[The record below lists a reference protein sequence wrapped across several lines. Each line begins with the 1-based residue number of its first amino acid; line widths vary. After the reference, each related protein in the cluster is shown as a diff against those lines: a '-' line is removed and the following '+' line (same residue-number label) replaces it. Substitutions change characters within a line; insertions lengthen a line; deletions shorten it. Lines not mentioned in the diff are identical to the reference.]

1 MRGIGFVRTI
11 AFTLAMTV
19 SLGLLGR
26 ASAQE
31 VIRQRVFKD
40 ADGEHKYGLFLPK
53 GYSKGK
59 KWPVILFLHGA
70 GERGSDGVTQTLV
83 GLGPEIRKQADRFPF
98 IAVFPQCE
106 DTEARYLAGW
116 LHETKDAQR
125 ALAILDEVE
134 KEFSVDPKRRVLSGW
149 SMGGYGTWSIA
160 AATPDRWTAVVPLAG
175 GGTPEMAEKLKD
187 ASIWAFHGSEDAAIR
202 PSQSRRMIASLRKNG
217 GEPRYTEV
225 TGGSHEIA
233 EFIYGN
239 SQVQAWMLDPKN
251 AKPPALILSAK
262 QRTPGEILTAPG
274 EEKSKPFIPALVLKS
289 AAKVRLGNRMLD
301 ALAMAIPEML
311 PKDLLS
317 GNIDDIYDST
327 RVDGRDFSITFGR
340 ITYSTKIFRIRVKA
354 YKKDKVNVQIGLQN
368 ASLRIGGTSVV
379 GRDHSASTGPIDIVI
394 GHRYPVWVSF
404 DVTPFIEKER
414 LRLKLVASRF
424 DIPNDNWYVSQPAGI
439 TVRGFGMTRKKVSE
453 GLVSGLYGNRGRIE
467 REVRAIVPKLVS
479 EMEKQLSLDDADEL
493 VGSFWPLPVYKPNVR
508 VIPEDI
514 AVDEKGISILLGVQA
529 AAVDG
534 TEPPKTPRVVTV
546 AGIDIANVSDSDNLE
561 VAVAP
566 NMIQALTGMLVD
578 ANVARIHVLDIPE
591 ASFDSLVDMEQMAK
605 AIPALKKLGPN
616 AELWTELVLA
626 KPIEVRGRDPQAN
639 AVATVV
645 EVSQESSKKESTTQ
659 EATEEGSGEKSAE
672 TSKEEKDETEKK
684 DEADSTKSE
693 GKPAEPVE
701 TPDPIYFAAPQL
713 RFVIKVR
720 TAPTEEWKPYAEF
733 NVDLKQAA
741 TTTLVTPKEST
752 RALQLTWSGEPEM
765 IVNAKFTSDSADGKI
780 DTAALEDIVRQA
792 WHGWTGLGPASQT
805 VIPDLDFGLTKLRL
819 SEASWAAPWLGVT
832 FSAPGVKITNSM
844 DKPLAYETKGPYSSW
859 GGPYTLAPGKT
870 HRYDIAYPM
879 TWRTRIAGR
888 QSAYT
893 LVPGTHSEF
902 RAPRNGGDPELFK
915 ARENLDVVATGEKSN
930 AEKAEKKDDKEGDD
944 ATKEASKDEEAEK

>member
-1 MRGIGFVRTI
+1 MRGIGFVRPHSLAI
-11 AFTLAMTV
+11 ALSLTLN
-19 SLGLLGR
+19 LLGQ
-26 ASAQE
+26 ASAQD

-40 ADGEHKYGLFLPK
+40 ADGDHKYGLFLPK
-53 GYSKGK
+53 GYTKDK

-70 GERGSDGVTQTLV
+70 GERGSDGVRQTLI
-83 GLGPEIRKQADRFPF
+83 GLGPEIRKQADNFPF

-116 LHETKDAQR
+116 LHESKDAQR
-125 ALAILDEVE
+125 ALAILNEVE

-149 SMGGYGTWSIA
+149 SMGGYGTWSVA
-160 AATPDRWTAVVPLAG
+160 AATPDRWAAVVPLAG
-175 GGTPEMAEKLKD
+175 GGTSEMAEKLKD

-202 PSQSRRMIASLRKNG
+202 PSQSRRMIAALRKNG

-225 TGGSHEIA
+225 TGGGHDIA

-239 SQVQAWMLDPKN
+239 DQVQAWMLDPKN
-251 AKPPALILSAK
+251 AKPPALILSAT
-262 QRTPGEILTAPG
+262 QRTPGEILTTPG
-274 EEKSKPFIPALVLKS
+274 RDKSKPFVPALVLKS

-301 ALAMAIPEML
+301 ALAMAVPEML

-327 RVDGRDFSITFGR
+327 RVEGRDFSITFGR

-368 ASLRIGGTSVV
+368 ASLRIGGTSVI

-404 DVTPFIEKER
+404 DVTPFIEEDR

-424 DIPNDNWYVSQPAGI
+424 DIPNDNWYVTQPANVS
-439 TVRGFGMTRKKVSE
+439 VRGFGMTRKKVSE
-453 GLVSGLYGNRGRIE
+453 GLVSGLYENRGRIE

-534 TEPPKTPRVVTV
+534 TELPKTPRVVTV
-546 AGIDIANVSDSDNLE
+546 AGIDVANVSESDNLE

-566 NMIQALTGMLVD
+566 NMLQALTGMLVD

-616 AELWTELVLA
+616 TELWTELVLA
-626 KPIEVRGRDPQAN
+626 KPIEVRGHDSQAK
-639 AVATVV
+639 ATATVV
-645 EVSQESSKKESTTQ
+645 EVSQESAKEESTTK
-659 EATEEGSGEKSAE
+659 EGG
-672 TSKEEKDETEKK
+672 KDEPRESK
-684 DEADSTKSE
+684 DEKAEEAGKNEGDSTKPE
-693 GKPAEPVE
+693 AQPIEPADAPEL
-701 TPDPIYFAAPQL
+701 IYFAAPQL

-733 NVDLKQAA
+733 NIDLKQAA
-741 TTTLVTPKEST
+741 TTTLVSPKEGT

-765 IVNAKFTSDSADGKI
+765 TVNAKFTSDLADGKI

-805 VIPDLDFGLTKLRL
+805 MIPDLDFGLTKLRL
-819 SEASWAAPWLGVT
+819 SEARWAAPWLGVT
-832 FSAPGVKITNSM
+832 FSAPGVKITNST

-879 TWRTRIAGR
+879 TWRTRIAGQ

-893 LVPGTHSEF
+893 LIPGTHSEF
-902 RAPRNGGDPELFK
+902 RVPRGGGNPELFK

-930 AEKAEKKDDKEGDD
+930 AEKDDKERND
-944 ATKEASKDEEAEK
+944 AAKENSEDQGSDETVKDETEK

>member
-1 MRGIGFVRTI
+1 MRGIGFVRTLS
-11 AFTLAMTV
+11 LALALAV
-19 SLGLLGR
+19 SLILPGQ
-26 ASAQE
+26 ASAQD
-31 VIRQRVFKD
+31 VIRQRIFKD

-53 GYSKGK
+53 GYTKDK

-70 GERGSDGVTQTLV
+70 GERGSDGVKQTLV
-83 GLGPEIRKQADRFPF
+83 GLGPEIRKQAGNFPF
-98 IAVFPQCE
+98 ITVFPQCE
-106 DTEARYLAGW
+106 DTKARYLAGW
-116 LHETKDAQR
+116 LHETKDARR

-160 AATPDRWTAVVPLAG
+160 AATPDRWAAVVPLAG

-202 PSQSRRMIASLRKNG
+202 RSQSRRMIAALRKNG
-217 GEPRYTEV
+217 GEPRYTEI
-225 TGGSHEIA
+225 TGGRHEIA

-251 AKPPALILSAK
+251 AKPPALVLSANPK
-262 QRTPGEILTAPG
+262 TPAEILTSSSG
-274 EEKSKPFIPALVLKS
+274 KKDKPFVPALVLKS

-317 GNIDDIYDST
+317 GDIDDIYDST

-354 YKKDKVNVQIGLQN
+354 YKKDKVNVQIGLRD

-379 GRDHSASTGPIDIVI
+379 GRDHSASTGAIDIVI

-424 DIPNDNWYVSQPAGI
+424 DIPNDNWYVTQPAGI
-439 TVRGFGMTRKKVSE
+439 SVRGFGMTRKKVSE

-566 NMIQALTGMLVD
+566 NMIQALTGMLVES
-578 ANVARIHVLDIPE
+578 NVARIHVLDIPE
-591 ASFDSLVDMEQMAK
+591 ASFDSLVDIEQMAK

-626 KPIEVRGRDPQAN
+626 KPIEVRGRDPEAR

-645 EVSQESSKKESTTQ
+645 KVSQESSEKESTTR
-659 EATEEGSGEKSAE
+659 EAAETGSEEKSAD
-672 TSKEEKDETEKK
+672 TSKDDNDETKGK
-684 DEADSTKSE
+684 GEAESTESE
-693 GKPAEPVE
+693 EKPAEPVE
-701 TPDPIYFAAPQL
+701 ALDPIYFAAPQL

-733 NVDLKQAA
+733 NVNLKQAA

-765 IVNAKFTSDSADGKI
+765 TVNAKFTSDTAEGRI

-832 FSAPGVKITNSM
+832 FSAPGVKITNST
-844 DKPLAYETKGPYSSW
+844 DKPLAYETKGPFSSW

-870 HRYDIAYPM
+870 HQYDIAYPM

-902 RAPRNGGDPELFK
+902 RVPRSGGDPELFK

-930 AEKAEKKDDKEGDD
+930 AEKAEKKDKEGDD
-944 ATKEASKDEEAEK
+944 SVKPDSKE